1 MTVSVSD
8 GSASEGD
15 AVEFTVS
22 LSAASSQQVT
32 VQFGTS
38 GGTAASGT
46 DFTAASGTLTFVANE
61 TSKTVSVSTLDDSL
75 DEENETFT
83 LTLSSPTNATLD
95 DATATGTINDDDD
108 PPTVS
113 VSDASATEGD
123 AVYFTFSLSAA
134 SSLPVT
140 VSYFPHVAS
149 GNTASADDFEYLGGH
164 AIIGGGTSIVVH
176 VGTTDDSLDEE
187 NETFTL
193 TLSSATNATLGDST
207 ATGTIIDNDES
218 SPLTVS
224 VSDGSASEGDAVEF
238 TVSLSAPSSQQVTIQ
253 YATSS
258 GTAAS
263 GTDFTAAS
271 GTLTFVA
278 NETSKTVSVST
289 LDDSLDEENETF
301 TLTLSSPTNATLGDA
316 IATGT
321 IIDNDESSPLT
332 VSVSDGSASEGD
344 AVEFTVSLSAASSQQ
359 VTVQFG
365 TSGGTAASGTD
376 FTAAAGTLTFVA
388 NETSKTVSVSTTND
402 SLDEENETFTLT
414 LSSPTN
420 ATLGDAIATGT
431 IIDNDESSPL
441 TASFEDM
448 PASHDGANAFTFGLT
463 FSEELE
469 NLSYKTLR
477 DHAFDVT
484 GGAVRGARRKQQGR
498 NLRWTITVEPDS
510 SVAVQITLPET
521 TDCNASGAICTSD
534 GRPLS
539 PSLSATVA
547 GPAGTSSGGDGE
559 EDDGAL
565 LTLLIDV
572 TPEAAAAA
580 LFGGDA
586 LTDDQLAA
594 LDQLGN
600 GNGALDLGDLLSWMA
615 RCRRNET
622 SCGRAVAGAD
632 AGSLPAE
639 PASPPRKR
647 HGRNVTPEGS
657 RPLRAAL
664 RQKHGRECRTRSTA
678 ADDVLG
684 CGPTRFRRA
693 WPGRPLRDRL
703 DPGTGFRCCCQ
714 RLGLRHRRGCRP
726 ATIVPGFVGH
736 TGSRPAVRPA
746 HGPAR
751 SP

>member
-1 MTVSVSD
+1 M
-8 GSASEGD
+8 
-15 AVEFTVS
+15 
-22 LSAASSQQVT
+22 
-32 VQFGTS
+32 
-38 GGTAASGT
+38 
-46 DFTAASGTLTFVANE
+46 ANE

-95 DATATGTINDDDD
+95 DATATGTINDDDG

-149 GNTASADDFEYLGGH
+149 GNTASADDFEEGLGGY
-164 AIIGGGTSIVVH
+164 AIFFPVEGTTSTSIVVH

-301 TLTLSSPTNATLGDA
+301 TLTLSSPTNATLDDATATGTINDDDESSPLTASFEDMPASHDGANAFTFGLTFSEEPEISYTTLRDYAFDVTGGAVRGARRKQQGRNLRWTITVEPDSNVAVQITLPETTDCNASGAICTSDGRPLSHSLSAMVAGPTPTVSVSDASASEGDAVEFTVSLSAASSQQVTVQFGTSGGTAASGTDFTAASGTLTFVANETSKTVSVSTTNDSLDEENETFTLTLSSPTNATLGDA

-376 FTAAAGTLTFVA
+376 FTAASGTLTFVA

-402 SLDEENETFTLT
+402 SLGRGE
-414 LSSPTN
+414 
-420 ATLGDAIATGT
+420 
-431 IIDNDESSPL
+431 
-441 TASFEDM
+441 
-448 PASHDGANAFTFGLT
+448 
-463 FSEELE
+463 
-469 NLSYKTLR
+469 R
-477 DHAFDVT
+477 DVHAD
-484 GGAVRGARRKQQGR
+484 
-498 NLRWTITVEPDS
+498 LVEPD
-510 SVAVQITLPET
+510 E
-521 TDCNASGAICTSD
+521 CN
-534 GRPLS
+534 
-539 PSLSATVA
+539 
-547 GPAGTSSGGDGE
+547 
-559 EDDGAL
+559 
-565 LTLLIDV
+565 
-572 TPEAAAAA
+572 
-580 LFGGDA
+580 
-586 LTDDQLAA
+586 
-594 LDQLGN
+594 
-600 GNGALDLGDLLSWMA
+600 
-615 RCRRNET
+615 
-622 SCGRAVAGAD
+622 
-632 AGSLPAE
+632 
-639 PASPPRKR
+639 
-647 HGRNVTPEGS
+647 
-657 RPLRAAL
+657 
-664 RQKHGRECRTRSTA
+664 
-678 ADDVLG
+678 
-684 CGPTRFRRA
+684 
-693 WPGRPLRDRL
+693 PGRRDR
-703 DPGTGFRCCCQ
+703 DGHDHRQ
-714 RLGLRHRRGCRP
+714 R
-726 ATIVPGFVGH
+726 
-736 TGSRPAVRPA
+736 
-746 HGPAR
+746 
-751 SP
+751 